1 MRNFREA
8 KILNFEKGETR
19 LDMKKKRLD
28 EFLTEKNF
36 FETKSKAQAAILA
49 GKVKLD
55 GEKITKAGFQVKEGQ
70 NFDVEVE
77 KIPYVSRGGLK
88 LEKALR
94 IFEIDL
100 KDKICIDAGA
110 STGGFTDCILQNG
123 AKKVYAV
130 DVGYGQ
136 IDWKLRTD
144 DRVVVVERTNIKN
157 CSIGDVYG
165 ETPVDSDFLC
175 ADLSFISIE
184 KVLPNLKKLVRSKNM
199 VLLIKPQF
207 EAGREKIQK
216 GGVVR
221 DLTVHFEV
229 IKNVIN
235 KAQNFGLYPQNLTWS
250 PITGPSG
257 NMEYLIYL
265 KEEKIFLE
273 DDKIQSIVDD
283 AFKNLG

>member
-1 MRNFREA
+1 MP
-8 KILNFEKGETR
+8 FEYN
-19 LDMKKKRLD
+19 LAMSKKRLD
-28 EFLTEKNF
+28 DLLTEKNF

-49 GKVKLD
+49 GKVKID
-55 GEKITKAGFQVKEGQ
+55 GQKITKAGFQVKENQ
-70 NFDVEVE
+70 NFEIEVE

-88 LEKALR
+88 IEKALKV
-94 IFEIDL
+94 FEIDL
-100 KDKICIDAGA
+100 KDKICLDAGA
-110 STGGFTDCILQNG
+110 STGGFTDCMLQNG

-136 IDWKLRTD
+136 LDWKLRSD
-144 DRVVVVERTNIKN
+144 ERVIVIERTNIKN
-157 CSIGDVYG
+157 CSVTDIYG
-165 ETPVDSDFLC
+165 ENPVESDFLC

-184 KVLPNLKKLVRSKNM
+184 KVLANFKNLTREKNM

-221 DLTVHFEV
+221 DPEVHFQV

-235 KAQNFGLYPQNLTWS
+235 FAQTLELYPHNLTSS

-257 NMEYLIYL
+257 NIEYLIYL
-265 KEEKIFLE
+265 KEEKKSFE
-273 DDKIQSIVDD
+273 DDKIQSIIDEV
-283 AFKNLG
+283 FENLG

>member
-1 MRNFREA
+1 MT
-8 KILNFEKGETR
+8 FEYN
-19 LDMKKKRLD
+19 LIMAKKRLD
-28 EFLTEKNF
+28 DFLTEKNF

-70 NFDVEVE
+70 NFEVEVE

-88 LEKALR
+88 LEKALKK
-94 IFEIDL
+94 FCIDL
-100 KDKICIDAGA
+100 KDKICLDAGA
-110 STGGFTDCILQNG
+110 STGGFTDCMLQNG

-136 IDWKLRTD
+136 LDWKLRSD
-144 DRVVVVERTNIKN
+144 ERVTVIERTNIKN
-157 CSIGDVYG
+157 CSTEDVYG
-165 ETPVDSDFLC
+165 ENPIESDFLC

-184 KVLPNLKKLVRSKNM
+184 KVLSNFKNLTREKNM

-216 GGVVR
+216 GGVVK
-221 DLTVHFEV
+221 DPQIHFEV

-235 KAQNFGLYPQNLTWS
+235 CAQNLELYTQELTFS

-257 NMEYLIYL
+257 NIEYLIYL
-265 KEEKIFLE
+265 KEEKNSLK
-273 DDKIQSIVDD
+273 DDKIQSVIDD
-283 AFKNLG
+283 AFKNIG

>member
-1 MRNFREA
+1 MT
-8 KILNFEKGETR
+8 FEYN
-19 LDMKKKRLD
+19 LIMAKKRLD
-28 EFLTEKNF
+28 DFLTEKNF

-70 NFDVEVE
+70 NFEVEVE

-88 LEKALR
+88 LEKALKK
-94 IFEIDL
+94 FCIDL
-100 KDKICIDAGA
+100 KDKICLDAGA
-110 STGGFTDCILQNG
+110 STGGFTDCMLQNG

-136 IDWKLRTD
+136 LDWKLRSD
-144 DRVVVVERTNIKN
+144 ERVTVIERTNIKN
-157 CSIGDVYG
+157 CSTEDVYG
-165 ETPVDSDFLC
+165 ENPVESDFLC

-184 KVLPNLKKLVRSKNM
+184 KVLSNFKNLTREKNM
-199 VLLIKPQF
+199 ILLIKPQF

-221 DLTVHFEV
+221 DPNVHFEV

-235 KAQNFGLYPQNLTWS
+235 CAQNLELYVQDLTFS

-257 NMEYLIYL
+257 NIEYLIYL
-265 KEEKIFLE
+265 KEEKNSLK
-273 DDKIQSIVDD
+273 DDKIQSVIDD